1 MAVVLTHDEVW
12 PPLTRY
18 WHSRKVFRKA
28 APALVTTVQLRDWD
42 DGGGVV
48 AEVVGGDGH
57 HSSVHPTGS
66 FSKVVL
72 SQGAVN

>member
-28 APALVTTVQLRDWD
+28 APALVTT
-42 DGGGVV
+42 
-48 AEVVGGDGH
+48 AAYIP
-57 HSSVHPTGS
+57 SSVPHMKPMGPDGFLMPVRDLDNLHTES
-66 FSKVVL
+66 IIK
-72 SQGAVN
+72 

>member
-28 APALVTTVQLRDWD
+28 APALVTTVQLRDWEDDD
-42 DGGGVV
+42 DGGGGV
-48 AEVVGGDGH
+48 AEAEAGLCFEQAQAQTAA
-57 HSSVHPTGS
+57 S
-66 FSKVVL
+66 
-72 SQGAVN
+72 